1 MEWRNDGL
9 PKKIFIFGLELI
21 ANLPIFQHSIIPE
34 GLMFLTVNGE
44 KYEHGG
50 DGTVP
55 ALLAELGATPE
66 HTAVTVNGELVR
78 CHSLRSLPRNT
89 EASLASLGSK
99 DWTRAAGESA
109 FGISKRSDPKGS
121 GNIFK
126 LNDGDAVEVLTF
138 VGGG

>member
-1 MEWRNDGL
+1 
-9 PKKIFIFGLELI
+9 
-21 ANLPIFQHSIIPE
+21 
-34 GLMFLTVNGE
+34 MFLTVNGE
-44 KYEHGG
+44 KYEYGG
-50 DGTVP
+50 DGTIP

-99 DWTRAAGESA
+99 DW
-109 FGISKRSDPKGS
+109 KC
-121 GNIFK
+121 FK
-126 LNDGDAVEVLTF
+126 LSDGDTVEVLTF